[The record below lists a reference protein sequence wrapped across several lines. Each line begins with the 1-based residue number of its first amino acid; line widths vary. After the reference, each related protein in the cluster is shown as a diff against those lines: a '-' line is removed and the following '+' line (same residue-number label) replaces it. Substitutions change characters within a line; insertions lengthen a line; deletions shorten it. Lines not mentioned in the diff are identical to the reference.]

1 MGRKSKQAGTGHYPL
16 THYERTKKF
25 ASSSYGTT
33 TTRISGDT
41 QVAFG
46 SCSLSLAPIVSEQD
60 ESPTNAVA
68 ATSSAGDDDNTVTSI
83 AMVTPSGHLYA
94 KQAIYEY
101 LLTKTQDYS
110 DQKKAYEMQ
119 EEAAIAKADTTEAK
133 KRQREEAF
141 EESNQLAVI
150 DSKKKAKNAE
160 KIVGDGGVLKKTS
173 YWLPDMQPAKVDL
186 EVKAPERPA
195 SPYSGEP
202 LRRKDLREL
211 ALLRKKENKSKN
223 YGEQDVLCAISG
235 KAIRMQKA
243 VAYWTKDKS
252 RPGVVVL
259 KSVYDMTIDTSSKK
273 NKETSKNSDKKTPA
287 LICPITNA
295 KIKHTIE
302 LKSGGSGFAAHNA
315 VQVKTYKPTITWM
328 CERAS

>member
-46 SCSLSLAPIVSEQD
+46 SCSLSLAPIVSDQD
-60 ESPTNAVA
+60 ESSTNNAVA
-68 ATSSAGDDDNTVTSI
+68 AKSSAGDDDQTVTSI

-110 DQKKAYEMQ
+110 DQTKAYEVQ
-119 EEAAIAKADTTEAK
+119 QDAALAKADTTEAQ

-141 EESNQLAVI
+141 EESNQLAVVV
-150 DSKKKAKNAE
+150 SKKRKAKNAE
-160 KIVGDGGVLKKTS
+160 KIIGDGGVLKKTS

-186 EVKAPERPA
+186 EVAAPERPS
-195 SPYSGEP
+195 SPYSGDP

-211 ALLRKKENKSKN
+211 ALIRKKDNPSKN

-235 KAIRMQKA
+235 KAIRMQAA
-243 VAYWTKDKS
+243 VAYWTKDKT

-259 KSVYDMTIDTSSKK
+259 KSVYDMTIDTNSKK
-273 NKETSKNSDKKTPA
+273 NKQFSKSSDKKAPA

-295 KIKHTIE
+295 KIKHMIA

-315 VQVKTYKPTITWM
+315 VQVKTYKPTIT
-328 CERAS
+328 

>member
-60 ESPTNAVA
+60 GSSANAVA
-68 ATSSAGDDDNTVTSI
+68 AKSSAGDDDQTVISI

-101 LLTKTQDYS
+101 LLTKTQDFAN
-110 DQKKAYEMQ
+110 QTKAYELQQ
-119 EEAAIAKADTTEAK
+119 ETAMAKADTTEAQ

-150 DSKKKAKNAE
+150 DSKKKAKKAE

-173 YWLPDMQPAKVDL
+173 YWLPDMQPAKVDT
-186 EVKAPERPA
+186 EVKAPERPT

-202 LRRKDLREL
+202 LRRKDLREV
-211 ALLRKKENKSKN
+211 ALIRKRDNQSKN
-223 YGEQDVLCAISG
+223 YAEQDVLCAISG
-235 KAIRMQKA
+235 KAIRMQAA

-252 RPGVVVL
+252 TPGVVVL
-259 KSVYDMTIDTSSKK
+259 KSVYDMTIDTNSKK
-273 NKETSKNSDKKTPA
+273 NKQSFSKTSDKKAPA

-295 KIKHTIE
+295 KIKHTIA

-315 VQVKTYKPTITWM
+315 VQVKTYKPTIT
-328 CERAS
+328 